1 MIARLRPIAVVAAL
15 FALGGAPAL
24 AQEDSVLQRY
34 DLAVENLEFAVQS
47 VPGDAL
53 QARDELERA
62 LNALLTLSRDTTSA
76 TLVDAMQRTFESARV
91 AVDNQSRADLAV
103 QAAVLR
109 GGFRRLVADS
119 AFTTGAAGDIDTTT
133 ARLVHLA
140 EDMGF
145 SAEDMAALQGADAS
159 VDSLRLAFEAGT
171 AGSVATELAVAERLL
186 PTDRAAAYE
195 SLATA
200 YGDSLLIQDSPR
212 ADPGLNQ
219 SLLTAAQAL
228 VSGDNE
234 AFVTATTQTSGQLS
248 RLASAARAGETGS
261 AQPSASQPAGEPAD
275 GAAVQEPAAP
285 GDQPADGGQAAGQ
298 AVETPAAQDAPA
310 ATETASDAAAQEQAS
325 PGLPLSEPA
334 DGADEA
340 QAAPGGDLPALG
352 QLDQPAA
359 DEGAPEMLTE
369 QTLALARAQFEQEQR
384 DAQLAALVSELEA
397 DGLPSGLART
407 QSESLLDAGF
417 STVAEAH
424 ASVAAKVNEAV
435 AALRAGDRQAAENAV
450 ADARRNFTA
459 LDGVLG
465 ARDAEMAAAT
475 RDLFASILDRPALR
489 EHDLTLLAAQVDAAR
504 PATATAA
511 GASGLDV
518 ERAVDAVW
526 SGWPRLVL
534 LFVLGLLAFVP
545 LRYLN
550 LAFGGGNANWRMV
563 GWALFLLFVPF
574 MYEALA
580 ALGSVLADLAD
591 MPVLDVLSRWSMF
604 TSTTGQVVWAVLGL
618 LALLFAASGLRGIAA
633 QFGLLGGRGAGP
645 GGNTP
650 TLVESSGVRQGS
662 AVDWDDEF

>member
-62 LNALLTLSRDTTSA
+62 VNALLTLSRDTTSA

-119 AFTTGAAGDIDTTT
+119 AFTTGAAGDLETAE

-140 EDMGF
+140 EEMAF
-145 SAEDMAALQGADAS
+145 SAEDLSALQAAGPS
-159 VDSLRLAFEAGT
+159 VDSLRLAFEAGA
-171 AGSVATELAVAERLL
+171 AGSIATELAVAERLL
-186 PTDRAAAYE
+186 PSDRAAAYE

-219 SLLTAAQAL
+219 SMLNAAQAL
-228 VSGDNE
+228 VSGDDE
-234 AFVTATTQTSGQLS
+234 AFATATTQATGQLS
-248 RLASAARAGETGS
+248 RLASAARAGAAGPTQ
-261 AQPSASQPAGEPAD
+261 ASASQPTVEAAD
-275 GAAVQEPAAP
+275 E
-285 GDQPADGGQAAGQ
+285 
-298 AVETPAAQDAPA
+298 
-310 ATETASDAAAQEQAS
+310 AAAQAPAVPSDQPGETAGADEQPAAAQAQPDAQAEAGSQPEAAAEEPAS
-325 PGLPLSEPA
+325 AGLPLSQPA
-334 DGADEA
+334 DNADETR
-340 QAAPGGDLPALG
+340 AAPGGDLPSLG
-352 QLDQPAA
+352 QLDQPDAQ
-359 DEGAPEMLTE
+359 EGAPEALPE
-369 QTLALARAQFEQEQR
+369 QSLALARAQFEQEQR
-384 DAQLAALVSELEA
+384 DAQLAALVTELEA
-397 DGLPSGLART
+397 AGLPSGLART
-407 QSESLLDAGF
+407 QSQSLLDAGF
-417 STVAEAH
+417 TTVAEAH
-424 ASVAAKVNEAV
+424 ERVAADVNEAV
-435 AALRAGDRQAAENAV
+435 AALRAGDRLAAENAV
-450 ADARRNFTA
+450 ADARTSFGA

-489 EHDLTLLAAQVDAAR
+489 EHDLTLLAAQIDAAR
-504 PATATAA
+504 PATVTSV
-511 GASGLDV
+511 GASGLEV

-526 SGWPRLVL
+526 SGWPRLIV

-563 GWALFLLFVPF
+563 AWALFLLLVPF

-604 TSTTGQVVWAVLGL
+604 TSTTGQVVWAALGL

-645 GGNTP
+645 AGNTP

>member
-62 LNALLTLSRDTTSA
+62 VNALLTLSRDTTSA

-119 AFTTGAAGDIDTTT
+119 AYTAGAEGDLATAG
-133 ARLVHLA
+133 ARLSHLA

-145 SAEDMAALQGADAS
+145 SSEDLSALQAAGSS
-159 VDSLRLAFEAGT
+159 VESLRLAFEAGT
-171 AGSVATELAVAERLL
+171 AASIAAELEVSGRLL
-186 PTDRAAAYE
+186 STDRAAAYE
-195 SLATA
+195 ALGTA

-219 SLLTAAQAL
+219 ALLNAAQAL
-228 VSGDNE
+228 VSGDDE
-234 AFVTATTQTSGQLS
+234 AFTPATTEASAQLS
-248 RLASAARAGETGS
+248 RLASAARAGDPGVSRPVTPQGEAAAATPEV
-261 AQPSASQPAGEPAD
+261 ADQEAAAEQPASPAGEEGAEAPATPE
-275 GAAVQEPAAP
+275 AEQAQEPAQ
-285 GDQPADGGQAAGQ
+285 QP
-298 AVETPAAQDAPA
+298 
-310 ATETASDAAAQEQAS
+310 
-325 PGLPLSEPA
+325 LPLATPSEPA
-334 DGADEA
+334 DT
-340 QAAPGGDLPALG
+340 
-352 QLDQPAA
+352 PAA
-359 DEGAPEMLTE
+359 GLPSLGGPGAAEDTEAGEPEPLGAE
-369 QTLALARAQFEQEQR
+369 ALALARAQFEQEQR
-384 DAQLAALVSELEA
+384 DARLASLVTELEA
-397 DGLPSGLART
+397 AGLPGGLART
-407 QSESLLDAGF
+407 QAQSLLDGGF
-417 STVAEAH
+417 ETLAQAH
-424 ASVAAKVNEAV
+424 DSVAAKVNEAV
-435 AALRAGDRQAAENAV
+435 GALRNGDRLAAETAV
-450 ADARRNFTA
+450 ADARRAFGA

-465 ARDAEMAAAT
+465 ARDAELAAST
-475 RDLFASILDRPALR
+475 RELFASVLDRPALR
-489 EHDLTLLAAQVDAAR
+489 ERDLTLLAAQVEATR
-504 PATATAA
+504 PALAATGGA
-511 GASGLDV
+511 GLEV
-518 ERAVDAVW
+518 ERNVDTFW
-526 SGWPRLVL
+526 SGWPRLVVV
-534 LFVLGLLAFVP
+534 FVLGLLAFVP

-563 GWALFLLFVPF
+563 AWALFLLLLPF

-580 ALGSVLADLAD
+580 ALGSVLADLTD
-591 MPVLDVLSRWSMF
+591 TPDLDVLSRWSMF
-604 TSTTGQVVWAVLGL
+604 TSTLGHVVWAGLGL
-618 LALLFAASGLRGIAA
+618 LALLFATAGLRGIAA

-645 GGNTP
+645 VGNSP